1 MEGMLVADDAFSP
14 NPGNKSPQGP
24 FGVCPST
31 TGPWTVSN
39 PYYGCDSQGECGE
52 HLLFTESLRK
62 APNVTASSVRA
73 LHASGSYLVLPCCD
87 LKNLQG

>member
-14 NPGNKSPQGP
+14 NPGNMSPQGP

-31 TGPWTVSN
+31 TGPWTASN

-52 HLLFTESLRK
+52 HLPYT
-62 APNVTASSVRA
+62 
-73 LHASGSYLVLPCCD
+73 
-87 LKNLQG
+87 

>member
-31 TGPWTVSN
+31 NGPWTASN

-52 HLLFTESLRK
+52 HLLFTESWRK
-62 APNVTASSVRA
+62 ALDVMGSGVRA
-73 LHASGSYLVLPCCD
+73 LRPSSATL
-87 LKNLQG
+87 